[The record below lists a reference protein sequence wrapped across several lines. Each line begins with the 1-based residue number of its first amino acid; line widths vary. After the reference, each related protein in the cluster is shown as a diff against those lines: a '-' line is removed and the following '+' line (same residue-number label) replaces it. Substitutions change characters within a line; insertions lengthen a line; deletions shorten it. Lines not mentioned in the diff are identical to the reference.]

1 MGKIIVIANQK
12 GGVGKTTT
20 AVNLSSCLALAK
32 KNTLLVDF
40 DPQANAT
47 SGLGIEREDVNK
59 SIYDVLIQKIPA
71 SEAIIKTQ
79 YENLSLLPS
88 STALTG
94 AEIELIDLEEREY
107 MLKKALE
114 QIKDNFDFIII
125 DAPPSLGLLT
135 VNALT
140 ASNSVIIPIQCEFY
154 ALEGLTLLL
163 NTIEKIKENLNP
175 DLKIEGILMT
185 MADLRTVLSR
195 QVIEEVKNY
204 FPDKIYKTIIPR
216 NIRLGEAPSFGKP
229 IIHYD
234 IRSVGADK
242 YLTFAEEFIKSQL
255 SANQDV
261 INIAEHSEKEKQN
274 V

>member
-20 AVNLSSCLALAK
+20 AVNLGSCLALAK
-32 KNTLLVDF
+32 KKTLLVDF

-47 SGLGIEREDVNK
+47 SGLGFDRDSYPN
-59 SIYDVLIQKIPA
+59 SIYD
-71 SEAIIKTQ
+71 AIIQRTPTKDVVLKTEF
-79 YENLSLLPS
+79 ENLFLIPS
-88 STALTG
+88 STSLTG
-94 AEIELIDLEEREY
+94 AEIELIEVENREY
-107 MLKKALE
+107 MLRNALQ
-114 QIKDNFDFIII
+114 QIKDDYDFILI

-135 VNALT
+135 VNALC
-140 ASNSVIIPIQCEFY
+140 ASNSVIIPIQCEYY

-163 NTIEKIKENLNP
+163 NTIEKIKNNLNP
-175 DLKIEGILMT
+175 NLNIEGILMT

-195 QVIEEVKNY
+195 QVIEEVKSY

-242 YLTFAEEFIKSQL
+242 YLLFAEEFLKSQHAAPEDV
-255 SANQDV
+255 ANVSQ
-261 INIAEHSEKEKQN
+261 
-274 V
+274 